1 MTEGRRSEAQP
12 PPHARVGRPA
22 ARTLPVQQ
30 SLLAGELAKC
40 TKLTLSTNESP
51 RFPQGTLRKWLPA
64 KAAKAGGLLK
74 LSRFTDDFLRMDFFS
89 LVEDF

>member
-1 MTEGRRSEAQP
+1 
-12 PPHARVGRPA
+12 
-22 ARTLPVQQ
+22 
-30 SLLAGELAKC
+30 LLASELSKR
-40 TKLTLSTNESP
+40 TELFLSTNESP

-74 LSRFTDDFLRMDFFS
+74 LTLFIDNFFGMKVFS